1 METDASTSIVWNS
14 LRRVE
19 PRVDWAEAVWF
30 SHCIPR
36 HAFMMWLIMRNKL
49 LTQDRIL
56 LWSPTRRKNMD
67 VMCCSLCIA
76 DFDSHTHLFFKCS
89 YSNQVWCHMRGWA
102 NMHGVQPDWNSIMQ
116 WLIARAKSRS
126 IGNVIGRLVVVAS
139 AYYIWQERNNRIF
152 KNHARPPDILAKLI
166 QDTVRSRLW
175 KLRFKKTARVVRTLE
190 V

>member
-67 VMCCSLCIA
+67 V
-76 DFDSHTHLFFKCS
+76 
-89 YSNQVWCHMRGWA
+89 WCHMRGWA

-126 IGNVIGRLVVVAS
+126 IGNVIGRLVVAAS